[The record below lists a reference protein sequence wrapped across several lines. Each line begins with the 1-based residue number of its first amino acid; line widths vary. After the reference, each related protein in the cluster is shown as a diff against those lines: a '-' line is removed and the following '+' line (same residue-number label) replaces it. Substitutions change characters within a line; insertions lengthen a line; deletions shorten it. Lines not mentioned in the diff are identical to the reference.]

1 MQQPSHQIARF
12 FQGGL
17 AAFALMALVT
27 TVLVP
32 HRAGASENG
41 AMVFMY
47 HRFGENNLPQTNIR
61 LEQFDAHLEEA
72 KSGRY
77 TVMSIP
83 DILSALNE
91 GRELP
96 DRAIAFTVDDAY
108 RSVYTEAWPR
118 FKAAGIPFTLYVAT
132 RLINQGNPNY
142 MSWDQIRELHAAGVT
157 IGSQA
162 NGHLH
167 MASIDPDV
175 ARADLVES
183 NKDFQR
189 ELGFVP
195 DVIAWPYGEYSTEI
209 QTIARDLGFRN
220 GFGQH
225 TGVAH
230 ESSDLMGL
238 PRAAMNEK
246 YGDMDRFRNLANA
259 LPIPIAELTPL
270 DALTS
275 AQNPP
280 FLGFTV
286 DASIR
291 NPQRMRCYPNR
302 SNVSLEIFWLSDH
315 RAEIR
320 FADALPKGRTR
331 INCTLLGPGGRWRWL
346 GHLFITP

>member
-1 MQQPSHQIARF
+1 MQQQSFHVTGPKGIMIVLT
-12 FQGGL
+12 GL
-17 AAFALMALVT
+17 VALVFSIF
-27 TVLVP
+27 VP
-32 HRAGASENG
+32 HQAVANDNG

-61 LEQFDAHLEEA
+61 LEQFEAHLEEA
-72 KSGRY
+72 KNGRY
-77 TVMSIP
+77 SVMSVP

-91 GRELP
+91 GRALP

-108 RSVYTEAWPR
+108 LSVYTEAWPR
-118 FKAAGIPFTLYVAT
+118 FRKAGIPFTLYVAT
-132 RLINQGNPNY
+132 RLINQGNKNY
-142 MSWDQIRELHAAGVT
+142 MSWDQIRELHKAGVT

-167 MASIDPDV
+167 MASIDPEK
-175 ARADLVES
+175 ARADLVAS
-183 NKDFQR
+183 NEDFQR

-230 ESSDLMGL
+230 SSSDPMGL

-259 LPIPIAELTPL
+259 LPIPIRELTPL
-270 DALTS
+270 DALTT

-280 FLGFTV
+280 MLGFTI
-286 DASIR
+286 DESIR

-302 SNVSLEIFWLSDH
+302 SNVSLEIFWLSDQ

-331 INCTLLGPGGRWRWL
+331 INCTLLGPGQRWRWL
-346 GHLFITP
+346 GQLFVTP